1 MTSLFAFTIGPATF
15 SVAGY
20 VRFKGAS
27 NLFSMSEIGRFPP
40 VWTRP
45 HCRRWQDARSATA
58 FGSQISQPIMLNAT
72 ALLTCIRWIFEA
84 EAIHHAQ
91 RHRSTCRAG
100 VSFVD
105 RELSATIWLTLT
117 GANSVY
123 RLALS
128 TWVGVACCWTA
139 PNLSR
144 LIKRC
149 ADWSGAGRT
158 ALRSDN
164 GGERVDLFYR
174 T

>member
-1 MTSLFAFTIGPATF
+1 MTSLFAFRIGPATF

-20 VRFKGAS
+20 VRFKERQICSRCPRSGVSA
-27 NLFSMSEIGRFPP
+27 
-40 VWTRP
+40 RP

-72 ALLTCIRWIFEA
+72 ALLTCIRWRFEA

-91 RHRSTCRAG
+91 RHRSTCGAG

-123 RLALS
+123 RLAIS
-128 TWVGVACCWTA
+128 TWVGAACCWTA